1 MWLKAARTEAQ
12 QNHKRTLKTTFC
24 VLKNYAV
31 LEQEL
36 YRLQWLALGS
46 GKVYIICLV
55 QCLLPKYFQ
64 FLAVEFTDEGSSH
77 QKCHMSTP

>member
-12 QNHKRTLKTTFC
+12 QNHKLTLKTIFC
-24 VLKNYAV
+24 ILKNYAV

-36 YRLQWLALGS
+36 YRLQWHALES

-55 QCLLPKYFQ
+55 Q
-64 FLAVEFTDEGSSH
+64 
-77 QKCHMSTP
+77 